1 MTMVLFHRTTIG
13 EARKIMQSGFEDIE
27 WDFGLKD
34 VQTGRD
40 AVVPGVW
47 LADRPLGHDEGLE
60 GDALLEVKLDLA
72 DDDLKPFE
80 LEGMLWNAHLWVAPA
95 ELINGHSQVRIREV
109 DPRTSWFH
117 EAWDGET
124 EPDEEDEPGRSS

>member
-1 MTMVLFHRTTIG
+1 MSMVLYHRTTIG
-13 EARKIMQSGFEDIE
+13 EARKIVQSGFEDVD

-34 VQTGRD
+34 AHTGED

-47 LADRPLGHDEGLE
+47 LADRPLGHDEGIQ
-60 GDALLEVKLDLA
+60 GDALLEVELDLS

-95 ELINGHSQVRIREV
+95 ELINAHSKARILEV

-117 EAWDGET
+117 EAWDGDAES
-124 EPDEEDEPGRSS
+124 DEQDSGG